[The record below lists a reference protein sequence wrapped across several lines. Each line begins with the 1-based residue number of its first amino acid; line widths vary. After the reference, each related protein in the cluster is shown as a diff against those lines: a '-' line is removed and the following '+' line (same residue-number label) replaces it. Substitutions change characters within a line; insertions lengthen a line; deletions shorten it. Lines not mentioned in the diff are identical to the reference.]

1 MSPNKLIA
9 VRDDRGFRPLCYGL
23 TEDGRYVVASESCA
37 LDAVG
42 AKFVRDIEPGEIVIF
57 NHDGIRSI
65 KDHCNKNPK
74 SICIFEYIYFARPDS
89 KIDGISVHR
98 ARVEAGRALAIDYP
112 VDADIVIGVPDS
124 GLDAAV
130 GYARESGIP
139 YGMGF
144 VKNKYIGRTFIA
156 PGQAQREKLVNIKL
170 NVIEETV
177 RGKRVVMIDDSIV
190 RGTTSRN
197 IVEKLRHAG
206 AKEVHL
212 MLTAPPFVDECY
224 YGTDVSDKSQLIAA
238 NHTVDEI
245 CTLIGCDSIGFL
257 KMERLHEMI
266 GTSPNVGYCDACFGG
281 EYPAGRA
288 TTGKFK
294 FETKLSESKKK
305 EN

>member
-1 MSPNKLIA
+1 MTI
-9 VRDDRGFRPLCYGL
+9 RGFRPLCYGL

-130 GYARESGIP
+130 GYARESGI
-139 YGMGF
+139 
-144 VKNKYIGRTFIA
+144 
-156 PGQAQREKLVNIKL
+156 
-170 NVIEETV
+170 
-177 RGKRVVMIDDSIV
+177 
-190 RGTTSRN
+190 
-197 IVEKLRHAG
+197 
-206 AKEVHL
+206 
-212 MLTAPPFVDECY
+212 LTAWA
-224 YGTDVSDKSQLIAA
+224 L
-238 NHTVDEI
+238 
-245 CTLIGCDSIGFL
+245 
-257 KMERLHEMI
+257 
-266 GTSPNVGYCDACFGG
+266 
-281 EYPAGRA
+281 
-288 TTGKFK
+288 
-294 FETKLSESKKK
+294 
-305 EN
+305 